1 PSSFDCGRMGHGMGI
16 MSTEPPSITKQNK
29 TVLLEGM
36 IINIEPG
43 FVKENGVFNI
53 EEDVVVTKD
62 GAEILSGAK
71 RTLYEIKC

>member
-1 PSSFDCGRMGHGMGI
+1 
-16 MSTEPPSITKQNK
+16 MSTEPPSITQQDE
-29 TVLLEGM
+29 TVLREGM

-53 EEDVVVTKD
+53 EENVVVTKD
-62 GAEILSGAK
+62 GAKILSGAK

>member
-1 PSSFDCGRMGHGMGI
+1 MGHGMGI